1 MTANVDALNPRT
13 ADRHLP
19 QGLLRPWELSA
30 LAVVGLA
37 LYFVAAWQL
46 NPLALALSPVGAL
59 FVVGYSTVK
68 RFSWLTHFTLGM
80 TLAIAPAG
88 GWVAVTGSL
97 SWETV
102 LLYAVVMTFAS
113 GFDIFN
119 TVGDIDFDRA
129 HGINALPA
137 RFGVPAAFWVSR
149 IMHTLTAA
157 SLLALGLW
165 LELAWPYFV
174 GWGIAAVLLVYEHI
188 ALKPDD
194 MSKLRFVFSQVNA
207 ALSLAVLVFTFIA
220 VVVV

>member
-1 MTANVDALNPRT
+1 MGALGAGR
-13 ADRHLP
+13 R
-19 QGLLRPWELSA
+19 
-30 LAVVGLA
+30 GLA

-97 SWETV
+97 SWEVV

-137 RFGVPAAFWVSR
+137 RFGVPTAFWVSR
-149 IMHTLTAA
+149 TMHLLTAA
-157 SLLALGLW
+157 ALLALGLW

-174 GWGIAAVLLVYEHI
+174 GWGITAVLLVYEHI
-188 ALKPDD
+188 ALKPHD

-207 ALSLAVLVFTFIA
+207 AISLAVLVFTFIA